1 MFHLHTLFCVPSI
14 KDKNQSLQINLMT
27 DFRGPN
33 MSTSRASALRSS
45 NQVREALDFS
55 HHPEC
60 PSLSMYARF
69 NQRRDLPAQGWR
81 YGIHSVPNERP
92 MIDVVQPERCST
104 AADAFEQ
111 GAREDKV
118 YFSHNFPLE
127 KTKIVRKP
135 EEMNPVIFDEDHVF
149 GGVEDKG
156 LSAADT
162 LKPVHR
168 APPLQTSSDPRRFL
182 LSSGMSQQ
190 LDDAY
195 RPSSSTQS
203 TRSMSDL
210 AETVAQDNKRFYNH
224 YTNIGPLQK
233 QDPKRTAL
241 ESTVDRGYTSSFNPN
256 ERFGIRNE
264 KQFTDTTEACVRS
277 INGAR
282 DSIPY
287 SHEYKAIHRLP
298 QTTRAINND
307 LPAGMSSF
315 GPSTDVVCG
324 APPNKAELSVREV
337 VQSCGFDDSGCLDA
351 TTLTNTQK
359 MRQSRYGYQIPKN
372 ATFGCTNSMD
382 SRSTKPACIGG
393 DADGTEWG
401 VINHLDLYA
410 PKR

>member
-1 MFHLHTLFCVPSI
+1 
-14 KDKNQSLQINLMT
+14 MT
-27 DFRGPN
+27 DPRGFNLP
-33 MSTSRASALRSS
+33 TSQASALRSS

-55 HHPEC
+55 RHPEC
-60 PSLSMYARF
+60 PSLGMYARF
-69 NQRRDLPAQGWR
+69 NQPRDLPPPEWR
-81 YGIHSVPNERP
+81 YGIHSAPNEYP
-92 MIDVVQPERCST
+92 MTNVVQPERSST
-104 AADAFEQ
+104 AAELFEQ
-111 GAREDKV
+111 TAHEDKI
-118 YFSHNFPLE
+118 YFSHGFPLE
-127 KTKIVRKP
+127 KSRVIRKP
-135 EEMNPVIFDEDHVF
+135 EELNPVIFDENHVF
-149 GGVEDKG
+149 GGVEEKG

-182 LSSGMSQQ
+182 RSTGLSQQ
-190 LDDAY
+190 LDDTY
-195 RPSSSTQS
+195 RPSSTSQS
-203 TRSMSDL
+203 TRSMNDL

-241 ESTVDRGYTSSFNPN
+241 ESTIDRGYSNSFNPN

-282 DSIPY
+282 DSLPY
-287 SHEYKAIHRLP
+287 AHEYRSIHRMP

-307 LPAGMSSF
+307 LPAGTSSF
-315 GPSTDVVCG
+315 GPSSDVVCG
-324 APPNKAELSVREV
+324 APSDKTELSVKEV
-337 VQSCGFDDSGCLDA
+337 VQSCGFDDRGCLDA

-359 MRQSRYGYQIPKN
+359 MRKSRYGYEIPRH
-372 ATFGCTNSMD
+372 ATFGCINSMD
-382 SRSTKPACIGG
+382 SHSTKPACIGG

>member
-1 MFHLHTLFCVPSI
+1 MADLRGS
-14 KDKNQSLQINLMT
+14 NL
-27 DFRGPN
+27 P
-33 MSTSRASALRSS
+33 TSQASALRSS

-55 HHPEC
+55 RYPEC

-69 NQRRDLPAQGWR
+69 NQRRDLPASEWR

-92 MIDVVQPERCST
+92 MIDVVQPERSST
-104 AADAFEQ
+104 AAEAFEQ
-111 GAREDKV
+111 TAHEDKV

-127 KTKIVRKP
+127 KSKVIRKP
-135 EEMNPVIFDEDHVF
+135 EEMNPVIFDKDHIF

-162 LKPVHR
+162 LKPVNR

-182 LSSGMSQQ
+182 LSSGVSQQ

-195 RPSSSTQS
+195 RPSSTSQS

-210 AETVAQDNKRFYNH
+210 AETVAQDNKRFYGN

-241 ESTVDRGYTSSFNPN
+241 ESTVDRGYSSSFNPN
-256 ERFGIRNE
+256 DRFGIRNE

-287 SHEYKAIHRLP
+287 AHEYKAIHRLP

-307 LPAGMSSF
+307 LPAGASPF
-315 GPSTDVVCG
+315 GPSNDTIYG
-324 APPNKAELSVREV
+324 APSDKTELSVKEV
-337 VQSCGFDDSGCLDA
+337 VQSCGFDDRGCLDA
-351 TTLTNTQK
+351 TTLTNTQR
-359 MRQSRYGYQIPKN
+359 MRKSRYGYEVPKH
-372 ATFGCTNSMD
+372 TIFGHTNSMD

-393 DADGTEWG
+393 NADGTEWG